1 MAKAQFNPLSLLL
14 ISVALGSVGQLVLK
28 HGIAQIGGLHAAPGV
43 LGMLTGALRAIFTP
57 YIFLGFAFYGLSS
70 LLWLNVLS
78 QVKLST
84 AYPMIA
90 VGYVLVVILSAVFL
104 REKVSPITVAGLF
117 FICLG
122 VSLIGV
128 GANR

>member
-1 MAKAQFNPLSLLL
+1 MGKPSFNPLILLL
-14 ISVALGSVGQLVLK
+14 ISVTLGSVGQLVLK
-28 HGIAQIGGLHAAPGV
+28 HGIGKIGGLHGGPGIA
-43 LGMLTGALRAIFTP
+43 GMLAGAVKAIFTP
-57 YIFLGFAFYGLSS
+57 YVFLGFAFYGLSS

-104 REKVSPITVAGLF
+104 REKVNPITVAGLV